1 MLFGFGFSINRNNGS
16 PSKPADRRMGEQG
29 RGEGER
35 EKEGK
40 EKGDLF
46 GRNEGFGYVNY
57 STARLVSTNGA
68 SFASALRMLF
78 ALFAKAIT
86 VR

>member
-1 MLFGFGFSINRNNGS
+1 M
-16 PSKPADRRMGEQG
+16 
-29 RGEGER
+29 RGETGER
-35 EKEGK
+35 RRRERDGK

-46 GRNEGFGYVNY
+46 GRNEGFDYVNY
-57 STARLVSTNGA
+57 GTARLVSTNGA

-86 VR
+86 AR